1 MISMGRHV
9 RLPAAWFP
17 FFLVLLIGVLVMA
30 LVFLLVFLLEFNFE
44 TSPAW
49 QVGVYYLMLG
59 LLFFVT
65 FVVGFHQPQGFG
77 VRYRRMMLVLA
88 GLTPLVIFVLGWVLG
103 GAYLGP
109 RDPRLFKMMVVSVSS
124 FLFLWMVIA
133 LPYSWYLLARV
144 FFRRW
149 RHSSSTG

>member
-1 MISMGRHV
+1 MWRHV

-49 QVGVYYLMLG
+49 QVGVYHLMLA

-65 FVVGFHQPQGFG
+65 FVAGFHQPQGFG
-77 VRYRRMMLVLA
+77 VRYRRMMLALA
-88 GLTPLVIFVLGWVLG
+88 GLTPVVIFILGWVLG
-103 GAYLGP
+103 GAYSGF
-109 RDPRLFKMMVVSVSS
+109 RDPRLFDTTVVSVFT

-133 LPYSWYLLARV
+133 LPYSWYLLVRV

-149 RHSSSTG
+149 RHSNFTG

>member
-1 MISMGRHV
+1 MRVEVISVISMWRHV

-77 VRYRRMMLVLA
+77 VRYRRTMLVLA

-109 RDPRLFKMMVVSVSS
+109 RNLAGNPDSPQTVVFITSIIDAIAGVS
-124 FLFLWMVIA
+124 
-133 LPYSWYLLARV
+133 
-144 FFRRW
+144 
-149 RHSSSTG
+149 T

>member
-1 MISMGRHV
+1 MWRHV

-77 VRYRRMMLVLA
+77 VRYRRTMLVLA

-144 FFRRW
+144 FFSRW
-149 RHSSSTG
+149 RYSSSTG

>member
-1 MISMGRHV
+1 MWRHV

-77 VRYRRMMLVLA
+77 VRYRRTMLVLA

-144 FFRRW
+144 FFSRW
-149 RHSSSTG
+149 HHSSSTG